1 MFIFLVSNIV
11 GSTIQITTLPLPV
24 LSTLQ
29 ASGLVFNTACAT
41 LILDEPFTKFSI
53 LGTLLVAGGAVLI
66 ALFGAM
72 SEPSHNLDQLLDLLG
87 QRQFIIWIS
96 GTFFLVCCIL
106 AAIWSQDHLHIQL
119 PSRISLGNSH
129 HSALQIQA
137 QPATR

>member
-41 LILDEPFTKFSI
+41 LLLDEPFTIYSI
-53 LGTLLVAGGAVLI
+53 VGTLLVAGGAVLI

-72 SEPSHNLDQLLDLLG
+72 SEPSHNLDQLLILLG
-87 QRQFIIWIS
+87 HRQFLIWLFGSFFVVGVILVIIWLQERVL
-96 GTFFLVCCIL
+96 T
-106 AAIWSQDHLHIQL
+106 
-119 PSRISLGNSH
+119 RNSH
-129 HSALQIQA
+129 RARLLLGLAYGSVSGIL
-137 QPATR
+137 